1 VVAGTSMSWRAL
13 VVGFCVALALGCEK
27 KTPPVAIGSATS
39 LRAAMPKLIDA
50 YEASHPGHDVVAT
63 YAASGE
69 LRNQVLAGAP
79 LDALCLAGA
88 TPLDDLIKA
97 GRVDPGSRQ
106 VLASYNLVLVGRRG
120 GAPLTFDTLVSAL
133 PPGER
138 LAVGDPRTVPAG
150 EYARDYLRAK
160 GVWDALQ
167 PRLVMGANVA
177 AVLAYARR
185 GEAVGAIVYDTE
197 LHGLDDLVELDT
209 AKGAEA
215 PHPKVVAGTVSGG
228 REEGA
233 QFLRFIASPSGQK
246 VLGDL
251 GFGPP

>member
-1 VVAGTSMSWRAL
+1 MSWRAL
-13 VVGFCVALALGCEK
+13 VVGISFAALGFGCEK
-27 KTPPVAIGSATS
+27 KAAPLAVGSATS

-50 YEASHPGHDVVAT
+50 YESSHPGHEVVAT

-69 LRNQVLAGAP
+69 LKNQVLAGAP
-79 LDALCLAGA
+79 LDVLCLAGA

-97 GRVDPGSRQ
+97 GRVDPASRQ
-106 VLASYNLVLVGRRG
+106 VLASYNLVLVGKRG
-120 GAPLTFDTLVSAL
+120 GPHLTFDTLLSAL

-160 GVWDALQ
+160 GGWDALQ

-177 AVLAYARR
+177 AVLAYAGR
-185 GEAVGAIVYDTE
+185 GEAVAAVVYDTE
-197 LHGLDDLVELDT
+197 LHGLDDLVALDS
-209 AKGAEA
+209 ARGADA
-215 PHPKVVAGTVSGG
+215 PHPKVVAGTVN
-228 REEGA
+228 GA
-233 QFLRFIASPSGQK
+233 RDEATQFLRFIGSPPGQK
-246 VLGDL
+246 VLGEL